1 MKGPNLAW
9 YQSDGFR
16 QAGFWVKTDRSNQR
30 GLGHEQRSKANQ
42 IFMSKS
48 IRITSANVIDLR
60 VPTSD
65 QMLGSDPFHKKPDY
79 SSAVLHLETDAGLR
93 GVSVVFTVGAG
104 TDWICHGIEDLCQLI
119 IGTDLSDFS
128 AAPFNLYRR
137 LIDHHQLRWL
147 HDGVFRMAAGAI
159 INAMFDL
166 WAKSEEKPL
175 WKLLVDL
182 EPEFVAD
189 CIDYRNIA
197 DVLTRDE
204 AVEILKS
211 RRPNIAK
218 REAEMATLGPKAYCT
233 AGWLGL
239 SDQQILDTIRKLEKE
254 GFDSFKL
261 KVGQNSDEDVRRIE
275 FMRNAIGSDLNLM
288 VDANQFWGVEEAKK
302 HVERYRPFNLK
313 WVEEPIARDDVLG
326 YVELSE
332 TFADASFDFACGEQ
346 AASPVIFKQL
356 IKSGAI
362 KYCQIDA
369 VRVAG
374 VNDVMAIILMAAK
387 HDIPVCPHGGGI
399 ALCNMIQQYGM
410 WDQIAVSGHS
420 DTQLVEYID
429 FLQEAVEFPV
439 KVKDGCYVTP
449 AAPGWGLEFLPDF
462 IDQHQFPDG
471 SVWKTR
477 SPDKKGAA
485 FEA

>member
-1 MKGPNLAW
+1 MANP
-9 YQSDGFR
+9 S
-16 QAGFWVKTDRSNQR
+16 VK
-30 GLGHEQRSKANQ
+30 
-42 IFMSKS
+42 
-48 IRITSANVIDLR
+48 ITSAKVIDLR

-104 TDWICHGIEDLCQLI
+104 TDWICHGIEDLCQLV
-119 IGTDLSDFS
+119 IGTDLNEFS
-128 AAPFNLYRR
+128 RAPVKLYKR

-166 WAKSEEKPL
+166 WAKSLDKPL

-189 CIDYRNIA
+189 CIDYRNISDA
-197 DVLTRDE
+197 LTRDE
-204 AVEILKS
+204 AVGILKK
-211 RRPNIAK
+211 RRAQVEK
-218 REAEMATLGPKAYCT
+218 REKEMATLGPKAYCT

-239 SDQQILDTIRKLEKE
+239 SDEEILGTIRKLQKQ

-261 KVGQNSDEDVRRIE
+261 KVGSDGDADVRRIK
-275 FMRNAIGSDLNLM
+275 FMRDAIGPDCNLM
-288 VDANQFWGVEEAKK
+288 VDANQYWGVNEAKQ
-302 HVERYRPFNLK
+302 HVNRYRPFGLK
-313 WVEEPIARDDVLG
+313 WVEEPIARDDVMG
-326 YVELSE
+326 YLELSQ
-332 TFADASFDFACGEQ
+332 TFADAEFDFACGEQ

-356 IKSGAI
+356 LKSGAI

-387 HDIPVCPHGGGI
+387 YDVPVCPHGGGI
-399 ALCNMIQQYGM
+399 ALCNMIQHYGM

-429 FLQEAVEFPV
+429 FLQEAVEHPV
-439 KVKDGCYVTP
+439 EVRDGCYATP
-449 AAPGWGLEFLPDF
+449 TALGWGLEFLPSF
-462 IDQHQFPDG
+462 IDRHTFPG
-471 SVWKTR
+471 GEVWESR
-477 SPDKKGAA
+477 PHERKGAA
-485 FEA
+485 FECDVT

>member
-1 MKGPNLAW
+1 M
-9 YQSDGFR
+9 
-16 QAGFWVKTDRSNQR
+16 
-30 GLGHEQRSKANQ
+30 AN
-42 IFMSKS
+42 SS
-48 IRITSANVIDLR
+48 IKITSAKVIDLR

-119 IGTDLSDFS
+119 IGTNLDEFS
-128 AAPFNLYRR
+128 AAPIKLYKR

-166 WAKSEEKPL
+166 WAKSLDKPL

-189 CIDYRNIA
+189 CIDYRNISDA
-197 DVLTRDE
+197 LTRDE
-204 AVEILKS
+204 AVEILKK
-211 RRPNIAK
+211 RRSAVET
-218 REAEMATLGPKAYCT
+218 REKEMATLGPKAYCT

-239 SDQQILDTIRKLEKE
+239 SDEQILGTIRKLEQE

-261 KVGQNSDEDVRRIE
+261 KVGSDSDADVRRIK
-275 FMRNAIGSDLNLM
+275 FMRDAIGPDLNLM
-288 VDANQFWGVEEAKK
+288 VDANQYWGVEEAKQ
-302 HVERYRPFNLK
+302 HVERYRPFGLK
-313 WVEEPIARDDVLG
+313 WVEEPIARDDVMG
-326 YVELSE
+326 YLELSQ
-332 TFADASFDFACGEQ
+332 TFADAEFDFACGEQ

-356 IKSGAI
+356 LKSGAI

-387 HDIPVCPHGGGI
+387 YDVPVCPHGGGI
-399 ALCNMIQQYGM
+399 ALCNMIQHYGM

-429 FLQEAVEFPV
+429 FLQEAVEHPV
-439 KVKDGCYVTP
+439 EVRDGCYATP
-449 AAPGWGLEFLPDF
+449 TAAGWGLEFLPDF
-462 IDQHQFPDG
+462 ISKHTFPG
-471 SVWKTR
+471 GEVWASR
-477 SPDKKGAA
+477 PAEKKGAA
-485 FEA
+485 FECEVT

>member
-1 MKGPNLAW
+1 M
-9 YQSDGFR
+9 
-16 QAGFWVKTDRSNQR
+16 
-30 GLGHEQRSKANQ
+30 ANT
-42 IFMSKS
+42 S
-48 IRITSANVIDLR
+48 IKITSAKIIDLR

-65 QMLGSDPFHKKPDY
+65 EMLGSDPFHKKPDY

-104 TDWICHGIEDLCQLI
+104 TDWICHGVEDLCQLI
-119 IGTDLSDFS
+119 IGSNLDEFS
-128 AAPFNLYRR
+128 ASPVKLYKR

-147 HDGVFRMAAGAI
+147 HDGVFRMAAGAV

-166 WAKSEEKPL
+166 WAKSLEKPL

-189 CIDYRNIA
+189 CIDYRNISDA
-197 DVLTRDE
+197 LTRDE
-204 AVEILKS
+204 AVEILKQ
-211 RRPNIAK
+211 RRATVAD
-218 REAEMATLGPKAYCT
+218 REKDMATLGPKAYCT

-239 SDQQILDTIRKLEKE
+239 SDEQILGTIRKLQEQ

-261 KVGQNSDEDVRRIE
+261 KVGSDGDADVRRIK
-275 FMRNAIGSDLNLM
+275 FMRDAIGPDCNLM
-288 VDANQFWGVEEAKK
+288 VDANQYWGVDEAKV
-302 HVERYRPFNLK
+302 HVDRYRPFGLK
-313 WVEEPIARDDVLG
+313 WVEEPIARDDVMG
-326 YVELSE
+326 YLELSK
-332 TFADASFDFACGEQ
+332 TFADAEFDFACGEQ

-356 IKSGAI
+356 LKSGAI

-387 HDIPVCPHGGGI
+387 YNVPVCPHGGGI
-399 ALCNMIQQYGM
+399 ALCNMIQHYGM

-429 FLQEAVEFPV
+429 FLQEAVEHPV
-439 KVKDGCYVTP
+439 EVQDGCYVTP
-449 AAPGWGLEFLPDF
+449 KAAGWGLEFLPSF
-462 IDQHQFPDG
+462 IDKHTFPTG
-471 SVWKTR
+471 EVWDSR
-477 SPDKKGAA
+477 PHDKKGAA
-485 FEA
+485 FECDVT

>member
-1 MKGPNLAW
+1 MPN
-9 YQSDGFR
+9 
-16 QAGFWVKTDRSNQR
+16 RSI
-30 GLGHEQRSKANQ
+30 K
-42 IFMSKS
+42 
-48 IRITSANVIDLR
+48 ITAAEVIDLR

-104 TDWICHGIEDLCQLI
+104 NDWVCYGIQDLCQLI
-119 IGTDLSDFS
+119 VGSTLEDFT
-128 AAPFNLYRR
+128 AAPIRLYRR

-159 INAMFDL
+159 LNAMWDL
-166 WAKSEEKPL
+166 WAKSLNLPL

-189 CIDYRNIA
+189 CIDWRNISDA
-197 DVLTRDE
+197 LTRDE
-204 AVEILKS
+204 AVAILQERRGNVTTRETEMTS
-211 RRPNIAK
+211 R
-218 REAEMATLGPKAYCT
+218 GPRAYCT

-239 SDQQILDTIRKLEKE
+239 SDEEILATIRRLQDQ

-261 KVGQNSDEDVRRIE
+261 KVGRDLEADVQRIA
-275 FMRNAIGSDLNLM
+275 FMRDAIGPGCNLM
-288 VDANQFWGVEEAKK
+288 VDANQYWGVDEASR
-302 HVERYRPFNLK
+302 HMERYRPYDLK

-326 YVELSE
+326 YRELAE
-332 TFADASFDFACGEQ
+332 TFSDASFGFACGEQ

-356 IKSGAI
+356 LKSRAI
-362 KYCQIDA
+362 AFCQIDA

-374 VNDVMAIILMAAK
+374 VNDVMAIVLMAAK
-387 HDIPVCPHGGGI
+387 TNTPVCPHGGGI
-399 ALCNMIQQYGM
+399 ALCNMIQHYGM

-429 FLQEAVEFPV
+429 FLQEAVAHPV
-439 KVKDGCYVTP
+439 VIKDGCYV
-449 AAPGWGLEFLPDF
+449 APTASGWGLEFQPAFLER
-462 IDQHQFPDG
+462 HRFPDG
-471 SVWKTR
+471 DAWKHR
-477 SPDKKGAA
+477 APAKKGAA
-485 FEA
+485 FEVDQ

>member
-1 MKGPNLAW
+1 M
-9 YQSDGFR
+9 
-16 QAGFWVKTDRSNQR
+16 
-30 GLGHEQRSKANQ
+30 ANP
-42 IFMSKS
+42 S
-48 IRITSANVIDLR
+48 IKITSAKVIDLR

-119 IGTDLSDFS
+119 IGSDLNEFS
-128 AAPFNLYRR
+128 AAPIKLYKR

-166 WAKSEEKPL
+166 WAKSLEKPL

-189 CIDYRNIA
+189 CIDYRNISDA
-197 DVLTRDE
+197 LTRDE
-204 AVEILKS
+204 AVAILKK
-211 RRPNIAK
+211 RRAAVAT
-218 REAEMATLGPKAYCT
+218 REKEMATLGPKAYCT

-239 SDQQILDTIRKLEKE
+239 SDEQILATIRKLEQE

-261 KVGQNSDEDVRRIE
+261 KVGSDADADVRRIK
-275 FMRNAIGSDLNLM
+275 FMRDAIGPELNLM
-288 VDANQFWGVEEAKK
+288 VDANQYWGVEEAKQ
-302 HVERYRPFNLK
+302 HVERYRPFGLK
-313 WVEEPIARDDVLG
+313 WVEEPIARDDVMG
-326 YVELSE
+326 YLELSQ
-332 TFADASFDFACGEQ
+332 TFADAEFDFACGEQ

-356 IKSGAI
+356 LKSGAI

-387 HDIPVCPHGGGI
+387 YDIPVCPHGGGI
-399 ALCNMIQQYGM
+399 ALCNMIQHYGM

-429 FLQEAVEFPV
+429 FLQEAVEHPV
-439 KVKDGCYVTP
+439 EVRDGCYVTP
-449 AAPGWGLEFLPDF
+449 TAAGWGLEFLPEF
-462 IDQHQFPDG
+462 LSKHTFPG
-471 SVWKTR
+471 GEVWASR
-477 SPDKKGAA
+477 PAEKKGAA
-485 FEA
+485 FECEVS